1 MKSIR
6 IYCKNDGMYHDVP
19 KGATLEEVY
28 ESLGLDLGCCVT
40 SCKVNNRV
48 EGLHYTINDSRDLE
62 YLTLASPSGL
72 RTYTRS
78 LFFVLYKAVRD
89 LYPEAELRIGTPVS
103 GGYFCR
109 LTLPG
114 GITPEVPERLRRRMA
129 EIVASDLPF
138 RRVTAH
144 TTDAIEV
151 FRRQGFTRKVL
162 LLECI
167 GDLYTHYYTLGETV
181 DYFYSAL
188 LLRTGQ
194 LTVFDLVPF
203 GEGLLLR
210 VPDPEHPDRLR
221 PMTEQHQM
229 FAVFQ

>member
-109 LTLPG
+109 THAARRHHARGARTPAPPHGRNRGERPPLPPRHG
-114 GITPEVPERLRRRMA
+114 
-129 EIVASDLPF
+129 
-138 RRVTAH
+138 AH
-144 TTDAIEV
+144 
-151 FRRQGFTRKVL
+151 
-162 LLECI
+162 
-167 GDLYTHYYTLGETV
+167 H
-181 DYFYSAL
+181 
-188 LLRTGQ
+188 
-194 LTVFDLVPF
+194 
-203 GEGLLLR
+203 
-210 VPDPEHPDRLR
+210 
-221 PMTEQHQM
+221 
-229 FAVFQ
+229 